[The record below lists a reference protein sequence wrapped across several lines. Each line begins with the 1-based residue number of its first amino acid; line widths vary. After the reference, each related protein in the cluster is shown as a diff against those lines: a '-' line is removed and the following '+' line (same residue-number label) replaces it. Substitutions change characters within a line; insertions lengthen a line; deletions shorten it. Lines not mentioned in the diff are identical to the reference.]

1 MSSVRT
7 APLVRSTETSTAR
20 VDAVSLYRVALWIL
34 LGANLLAGWGV
45 QWDIQWHVQIGRDSF
60 WIPPHVM
67 TYAGVAIIALASFGV
82 LAHDTLRHR
91 LAGRAPEE
99 SLRILGLTGTRGF
112 LLAACGIALTV
123 LAAPIDDLWHR
134 LFGIDV
140 TLWSPPHL
148 LGLLGVAIN
157 TLACALIACEAYP
170 AKSWPRYVGT
180 VIALTSFY
188 GSLSIGLRPASRL
201 AYLYGGLWFY
211 AFPILGALFL
221 PLALLAAAR
230 LTGRRSAPF
239 VLAIVAI
246 AVGTIGVIIARVGF
260 EIIQPVS
267 VIEEE
272 IAKDPTSPI
281 AVTHAIARKNGSTPG
296 GVPGGSV
303 ARLLSLV
310 PVLLLVAVDPRGRP
324 LPATLVY
331 AVGLFAFWALVIG
344 RTPAFEPM
352 APGLGSTVAA
362 LLATVV
368 MALIGGT
375 AARRLADTLEG
386 AASGGRAP
394 ADLGAAQAHDRPAD
408 RVEKPGGLLK

>member
-1 MSSVRT
+1 MSSVQT
-7 APLVRSTETSTAR
+7 ARLGRPSETFTAR
-20 VDAVSLYRVALWIL
+20 VDAVGLYRVALWVL

-82 LAHDTLRHR
+82 LARDSLRHR
-91 LAGRAPEE
+91 LAGRAPEGTQQ
-99 SLRILGLTGTRGF
+99 IFGLTGTRGF
-112 LLAACGIALTV
+112 LLAACGIALTM

-148 LGLLGVAIN
+148 LGLLGVTIN
-157 TLACALIACEAYP
+157 TLACALIARDAYP
-170 AKSWPRYVGT
+170 TKGWPRYVGT
-180 VIALTSFY
+180 VIALTAFY

-221 PLALLAAAR
+221 PLALLAAVR
-230 LTGRRSAPF
+230 LTGRRATPI
-239 VLAIVAI
+239 VLLIVGLAI
-246 AVGTIGVIIARVGF
+246 GTTGVTIARVGF

-281 AVTHAIARKNGSTPG
+281 AVSHAIARKNGSTPG

-303 ARLLSLV
+303 ARLLSLA
-310 PVLLLVAVDPRGRP
+310 PVLLLVAVDPRRRP
-324 LPATLVY
+324 LPATLAY
-331 AVGLFAFWALVIG
+331 AAGLFAFWAFVIG

-352 APGLGSTVAA
+352 TPGLWSTVAA
-362 LLATVV
+362 LLITMV

-375 AARRLADTLEG
+375 AARWLADTLEG
-386 AASGGRAP
+386 ADRAT
-394 ADLGAAQAHDRPAD
+394 A
-408 RVEKPGGLLK
+408 K